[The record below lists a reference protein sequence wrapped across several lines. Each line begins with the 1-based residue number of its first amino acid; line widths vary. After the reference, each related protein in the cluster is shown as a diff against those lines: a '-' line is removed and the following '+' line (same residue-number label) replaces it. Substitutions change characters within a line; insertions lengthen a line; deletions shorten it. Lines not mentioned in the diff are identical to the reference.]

1 MSGLAHTGAVGQ
13 PPRRNTAAYAGRHGH
28 FVGSASS
35 TFYEQS
41 TPQPAYETELLQQHF
56 TSLPPDFE
64 DYLNA
69 NHAFSELQDSLA
81 SLQSVTQDLAALGT
95 SDTTEPQVLSD
106 AYVAGQVGGKG
117 IRMV

>member
-1 MSGLAHTGAVGQ
+1 M
-13 PPRRNTAAYAGRHGH
+13 
-28 FVGSASS
+28 GSASS

-41 TPQPAYETELLQQHF
+41 TPQPAYEAELLQQHF

-69 NHAFSELQDSLA
+69 NHAFSELQDSLV

-95 SDTTEPQVLSD
+95 SDVGEPQVGSD
-106 AYVAGQVGGKG
+106 AYVVGQVRRGAGVTRDG
-117 IRMV
+117 VRDGV